1 MKRRLKFLLAL
12 ALFTSVGAW
21 ACRYS
26 VRDTGFVD
34 LGDELY
40 QLVLAGSDLGN
51 RVDLYRK
58 ITAASLLDANITFVV
73 RETSDADGPTLA
85 LEDSTGRRLVLA
97 QGTAL
102 PVDVADATTLVE
114 SVALSPLRAEIHEK
128 ALDAFAVVIL
138 VEGGPEADLA
148 RVTRSI
154 EAAIRN
160 VQLLMPMMPKPVDTP
175 PAFIRVTPDQI
186 ARERVTLWGLGF
198 EPDAV
203 AEPRVALVFGRGR
216 RIGDPLEGPLI
227 TQTVLE
233 QRLVIIGQ
241 DCECELDREW
251 MKGPLLPA
259 RWDADRQRQAVQKL
273 DFDPENPMVRAEV
286 SRIVLRGPG
295 TGQFKKLSGTAS
307 ELGYSEVLIEDFSLN
322 NVSAPVAINETPEL
336 SKNAPEQPGPVQPP
350 VTTLAHSDPLES
362 TRLLT
367 WIIFS
372 GSSLAVLTLAGLWWR
387 KIRREQG

>member
-1 MKRRLKFLLAL
+1 MVLV
-12 ALFTSVGAW
+12 LFTCVGAW

-34 LGDELY
+34 LGDESY
-40 QLVLAGSDLGN
+40 QLVLAGNDLGD
-51 RVDLYRK
+51 RADLYRQ
-58 ITAASLLDANITFVV
+58 ISAASLLDANITFVV
-73 RETSDADGPTLA
+73 RQNSNADEPVLT

-102 PVDVADATTLVE
+102 PVDVAGATTLVE

-128 ALDAFAVVIL
+128 ALDAFAVVVL
-138 VEGGPEADLA
+138 VEGGDSAELS
-148 RVTRSI
+148 RVTESI

-160 VQLLMPMMPKPVDTP
+160 VVRLMPSMPKPVETP
-175 PAFIRVTPDQI
+175 PALIRVTPEQF

-198 EPDAV
+198 DPV
-203 AEPRVALVFGRGR
+203 PVGEPRVALIFGRGR
-216 RIGDPLEGPLI
+216 RIGSPLEGPLI

-295 TGQFKKLSGTAS
+295 TGQFRKLSGNAS
-307 ELGYSEVLIEDFSLN
+307 ALGYSEVLIEDLSLN
-322 NVSAPVAINETPEL
+322 DLPASDDVEETTEPAEIASAG
-336 SKNAPEQPGPVQPP
+336 SGPDKPTT
-350 VTTLAHSDPLES
+350 TTLASASPLER

-367 WIIFS
+367 WFVFS